1 MLRKKYY
8 NQNSSTQLLLF
19 INMSG
24 ESLAEGYPCPNRGH
38 LAKNMNKSSNK

>member
-1 MLRKKYY
+1 MFRKKYY
-8 NQNSSTQLLLF
+8 NQKSLMQLFLF
-19 INMSG
+19 VNMSG